1 MRGLDICRAYYETY
15 GAPMLKEQFPELI
28 PLIAVGLFGSGSECF
43 GFDDEVSRDHDFEPG
58 FCILL
63 PGEDIIDRRDAFRL
77 ERAYAKL
84 PREFMGLK
92 RGLVQ
97 PAGGARR
104 GVLRMADFFMEK
116 TGAPDG
122 MLTARQWLTVPEHA
136 LAEAVNGEV
145 FFDGSGEVTRVRA
158 HLSTCP
164 EDIRR
169 KKLAG
174 SLLMMAQAGPYNYAR
189 CLAHGETGAAQ
200 LAAIEFVKHAMRAV
214 FLLNGAWQPYYKW
227 AFRALRALPELSLLA
242 ELMEYLITTGN
253 DGDAAREKREV
264 MEGMAADI
272 IAGLKTQGLTKAECG
287 DLDQHAFSVNDGIG
301 DAEIRNLHIMA
312 AL

>member
-15 GAPMLKEQFPELI
+15 GAPMLKAQFPELL

-58 FCILL
+58 FCVLL
-63 PGEDIIDRRDAFRL
+63 PGEDKIDRRAAFLL
-77 ERAYAKL
+77 ERACAKL

-104 GVLRMADFFMEK
+104 GVLRMADFFAEK

-122 MLTARQWLTVPEHA
+122 ALTVRQWLTVPEHA

-145 FFDGSGEVTRVRA
+145 FYDGPGELTRIRA
-158 HLSTCP
+158 GLARCP

-169 KKLAG
+169 KKLSG
-174 SLLMMAQAGPYNYAR
+174 SLLMMAQAGPYNYDR

-227 AFRALRALPELSLLA
+227 AFRALRALPKLSLLA
-242 ELMEYLITTGN
+242 ELMEYLLTTGN
-253 DGDAAREKREV
+253 DGETAREKRGV
-264 MEGMAADI
+264 MEGMMADI
-272 IAGLKTQGLTKAECG
+272 IAELKAQGLTKAECG
-287 DLDQHAFSVNDGIG
+287 DLEQHAFSVNDGIQ
-301 DAEIRNLHIMA
+301 DAEIRNLHVLA
-312 AL
+312 GA